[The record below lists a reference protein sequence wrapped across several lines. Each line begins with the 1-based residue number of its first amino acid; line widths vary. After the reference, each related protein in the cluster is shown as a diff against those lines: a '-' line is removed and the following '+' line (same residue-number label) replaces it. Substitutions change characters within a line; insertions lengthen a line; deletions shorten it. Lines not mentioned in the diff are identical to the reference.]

1 MCLSFSTSLPAL
13 RNVPQRAGQERTG
26 GREALS
32 EAATST
38 RGAAAKPSPT
48 HPTLRGTRE
57 KSSKL
62 RLLFHA
68 KGSFCCHV
76 LLTHHIRFL
85 LPTAGERVVQK
96 AQRARNKCLWVAP
109 GQEGVIRQDRWHEDK
124 RGYPTRLFSA
134 HPTAGAWSPSPE
146 LKRWWSK
153 RERGSAS
160 YCSTGSL
167 AALTTTALP
176 LPAALGQAP
185 ESPLHLELS

>member
-1 MCLSFSTSLPAL
+1 MFVCLSFSTSLPAL

-32 EAATST
+32 EAAMST

-62 RLLFHA
+62 KISLPRQGLLLLSCPFDPPHPFHSA
-68 KGSFCCHV
+68 YSISLLGKGLSKKH
-76 LLTHHIRFL
+76 
-85 LPTAGERVVQK
+85 
-96 AQRARNKCLWVAP
+96 RARNKCLWVAQ
-109 GQEGVIRQDRWHEDK
+109 GQEGVTRQDRWHEDK
-124 RGYPTRLFSA
+124 RGYPTRPFSA

-153 RERGSAS
+153 
-160 YCSTGSL
+160 
-167 AALTTTALP
+167 
-176 LPAALGQAP
+176 
-185 ESPLHLELS
+185 